1 MMSACIFNKNKAEQT
16 KATLCNAVQ
25 VDLPAQLSV
34 DLVHCERAAQQAVAE
49 SNGGL
54 RLLQAEL
61 FTTAYFDNLAAE
73 VNEVLQ
79 VCCCSMH
86 VHQTKSSFS
95 HHSALI
101 PVWAVNSIH
110 SCCQVEAMPHAFAF
124 MSENCTYKMSQ
135 HNTLAA

>member
-1 MMSACIFNKNKAEQT
+1 MSTTCKLQEQVQSKT
-16 KATLCNAVQ
+16 EVMLCNAVQ

-79 VCCCSMH
+79 VCCCI
-86 VHQTKSSFS
+86 QLGLSSFGLYS
-95 HHSALI
+95 QRMIGWVTACIVNTTTRQMWSCMCLHAL
-101 PVWAVNSIH
+101 
-110 SCCQVEAMPHAFAF
+110 
-124 MSENCTYKMSQ
+124 
-135 HNTLAA
+135 

>member
-1 MMSACIFNKNKAEQT
+1 MQT
-16 KATLCNAVQ
+16 SGANAKQTEVKLCNAVQ

-61 FTTAYFDNLAAE
+61 FTTSYFDNLAAE

-79 VCCCSMH
+79 VCNCIH
-86 VHQTKSSFS
+86 IHPLGLPSFK
-95 HHSALI
+95 L
-101 PVWAVNSIH
+101 
-110 SCCQVEAMPHAFAF
+110 
-124 MSENCTYKMSQ
+124 
-135 HNTLAA
+135 